1 MSLGEPPALTAVPAA
16 QPHKSEHGKEI
27 DRLMALSP
35 EALNAED
42 LRYLKRLRDCRAS
55 LLEVEEQMEELREI
69 KKARREAMEEAL
81 QWAAMHFDNRQLA
94 LNFGGGA

>member
-1 MSLGEPPALTAVPAA
+1 MNRRRWPKYHGKLRQSV
-16 QPHKSEHGKEI
+16 KSEHGKEI